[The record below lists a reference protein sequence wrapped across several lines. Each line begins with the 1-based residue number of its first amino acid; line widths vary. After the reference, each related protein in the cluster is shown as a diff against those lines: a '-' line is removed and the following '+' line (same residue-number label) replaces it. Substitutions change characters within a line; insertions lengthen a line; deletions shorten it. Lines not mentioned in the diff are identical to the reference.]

1 MALQVGGALG
11 VAVIGSVLST
21 RYQDHIAAA
30 LAGRHVP
37 AAAAHTILGSLGGAL
52 AVAAHAGGA
61 AGALL
66 AYAARAA
73 FMSGNEIAL
82 AVGAAVALGGAV
94 LVIARLPSRVPPD
107 LPDPSVPVPAVR
119 H

>member
-1 MALQVGGALG
+1 M
-11 VAVIGSVLST
+11 S
-21 RYQDHIAAA
+21 AA

-66 AYAARAA
+66 AHTAHAA
-73 FMSGNEIAL
+73 FMSGT
-82 AVGAAVALGGAV
+82 GW
-94 LVIARLPSRVPPD
+94 RW
-107 LPDPSVPVPAVR
+107 PSVPPSPSAAPSW
-119 H
+119 